1 MNRSVEPVK
10 KVHQMKYALPL
21 LLLTASPAL
30 AHPGPAGHVHAHDLP
45 VLWAILAL
53 TGLLFGATLAL
64 ALRKRPTEVKV
75 KA

>member
-1 MNRSVEPVK
+1 MNPSVEPVK
-10 KVHQMKYALPL
+10 KVHLMKHALPL

-30 AHPGPAGHVHAHDLP
+30 AHPGPAGHVHDLP

-53 TGLLFGATLAL
+53 TGLVFGGTLAL
-64 ALRKRPTEVKV
+64 ALRKRPSQAKV